1 MDSNRKKLVE
11 GIIPNEETSSGFIPN
26 NEDKQYIQGLNI
38 DTPTKSFEDK
48 TFIILYKINDDSE
61 NGTQNIYTVCTGRTD
76 AYLDIKN
83 RLISGEDIN
92 IHKSVVITETKQ
104 TETSSGNRKYYL
116 IPLNECLSV
125 YSFCT
130 SVREYYSNDTFDI
143 EDYNNDEIQETP
155 VEQVQLTKEQESY
168 KRMLMAAIK
177 QDKFVNSLRMEK
189 SESEDNNI

>member
-26 NEDKQYIQGLNI
+26 NEDKQYVQGLNI
-38 DTPTKSFEDK
+38 DAPTKSFEDK

-76 AYLDIKN
+76 AYFDIKN